1 MSLLDKIFK
10 LGEAP
15 EAKVNEEGFY
25 AIGKH
30 KISGEKVKEWSDM
43 LRAGVCPPELSVCE
57 FYEWRDN
64 IRVTSDIP
72 KRPLNDTHTIE
83 YEAIPIARFEDD
95 KWQLYTPS
103 LIEGVPPITAAEI
116 PSIYGK
122 RTITIEEKMQD
133 LAEEMDSLDA
143 LIDEQESDV
152 KTSDLDDKDEH
163 GEEI

>member
-43 LRAGVCPPELSVCE
+43 LRAGVCPPELNVCE

-103 LIEGVPPITAAEI
+103 LIEGLQQRKFRQFMA
-116 PSIYGK
+116 
-122 RTITIEEKMQD
+122 R
-133 LAEEMDSLDA
+133 
-143 LIDEQESDV
+143 EQLPLKKKC
-152 KTSDLDDKDEH
+152 KTWQKKWIHLMH
-163 GEEI
+163 